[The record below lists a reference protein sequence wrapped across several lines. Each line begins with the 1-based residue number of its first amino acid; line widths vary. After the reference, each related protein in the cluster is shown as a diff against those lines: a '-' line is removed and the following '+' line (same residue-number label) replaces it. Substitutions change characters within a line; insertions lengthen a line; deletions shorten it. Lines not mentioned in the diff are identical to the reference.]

1 MFEFINT
8 KKKMAAFYNLI
19 YVLRRLIIVILWIYE
34 DENGGLL
41 LVSIILLNLVY
52 TIYMAE
58 AKAFERKLLNQ
69 QDFMNEFVVATS
81 FCWKMLYSDMVLK
94 QEDKYYFAKMEL
106 SYILV
111 YSFIN
116 LVLIILQTIYK
127 NKQVFIYIFNLAN
140 HKYNLHV
147 KAPSTQEE
155 IN

>member
-1 MFEFINT
+1 
-8 KKKMAAFYNLI
+8 
-19 YVLRRLIIVILWIYE
+19 
-34 DENGGLL
+34 
-41 LVSIILLNLVY
+41 
-52 TIYMAE
+52 MAE

-81 FCWKMLYSDMVLK
+81 FYWKMLYSEMVSK

-116 LVLIILQTIYK
+116 LVLIILQTVYK
-127 NKQVFIYIFNLAN
+127 NKKVFIYIYNLSN
-140 HKYNLHV
+140 HKYNLLV
-147 KAPSTQEE
+147 KAPSTKEE